1 MQWLE
6 IWICKWILISIRK
19 KSEYVPDSIANTLVK
34 CRYYSNPV
42 MQLVSKI
49 IWPWQ
54 PSDV

>member
-19 KSEYVPDSIANTLVK
+19 KSEDSIANTLVK